1 MDVAE
6 AEAQV
11 RAACLS
17 LPEVT
22 ERLSHGTPAFFVRK
36 QFLMIWPQG
45 HHDAHFPQL
54 WCAAPPGAQEALVAD
69 QRDLYFRPPYFG
81 TRGWLG
87 VRLDVP
93 IEVDELRSICE
104 EAWRT
109 VAPLKLIARRDD
121 TGSG

>member
-1 MDVAE
+1 MDVSE
-6 AEAQV
+6 VEAQV
-11 RAACLS
+11 RAICLG

-36 QFLMIWPQG
+36 QFMMIWPEG

-54 WCAAPPGAQEALVAD
+54 WCAAPPGAQDALVAE
-69 QRDLYFRPPYFG
+69 QPDLYFRPPYVG

-87 VRLDVP
+87 VRLGVP
-93 IEVDELRSICE
+93 VEVDELRAICE

-109 VAPLKLIARRDD
+109 VAPPTLVARQDA
-121 TGSG
+121 TGPG